1 MSHYVMLHSHVSN
14 NQQEHKNQIFNFVN
28 EFHTPLECRG
38 EWEVALVEL
47 VYPKFQR
54 SETVYSL
61 VYIDCVEFS
70 YVGSHQYS
78 VIRPVLLQNSNK
90 DTVVNI
96 DNYTNPYYMT
106 VCKSRVESVTLQ
118 IEPELDFEK
127 SPYSL
132 NSGDVTA
139 KLHFREKLRRNAKR

>member
-1 MSHYVMLHSHVSN
+1 M
-14 NQQEHKNQIFNFVN
+14 
-28 EFHTPLECRG
+28 
-38 EWEVALVEL
+38 EL
-47 VYPKFQR
+47 VYPKFQK
-54 SETVYSL
+54 SEAVYSL

-78 VIRPVLLQNSNK
+78 VIRPVLLQNLNG

-96 DNYTNPYYMT
+96 DNYTNPYYIT
-106 VCKSRVESVTLQ
+106 VCKSRIESVALQ
-118 IEPELDFEK
+118 IEPELDFAA

-139 KLHFREKLRRNAKR
+139 KLHFREKRLRRENAER